1 MTAVHH
7 RPWIAKHPRLSISE
21 LELASWTVL
30 HTAGSHTWNEERPSL
45 VGFSLQPT
53 SRSPSYS

>member
-1 MTAVHH
+1 MTLGY
-7 RPWIAKHPRLSISE
+7 RQPWIAKHPRLSISE

-45 VGFSLQPT
+45 LCFSL
-53 SRSPSYS
+53 RRAGDHLAIL